1 MQCPGLITRPASVSM
16 NSPLGPT
23 VSLVEDGIVR
33 DLLQHHRHVDE
44 NHREGVSLTLH
55 DGLELGRHPLLR
67 IGDEL
72 ADALEE
78 RDRLLRPRL
87 VAARERVFRVGDRG
101 EALGEHVA
109 ALLEAHALRRHGEV
123 GAPVLG
129 KAVLFKELAAALR
142 RLQPFGILLHVVV
155 GVGRHPSE
163 AALEPDAL
171 RRVHQR
177 TVAVD
182 ARVDA
187 AVLAVPA
194 VLHPERHHVTEQL
207 VLVGLS
213 PLAPIVFICHL

>member
-23 VSLVEDGIVR
+23 VSRSALNSGWMKY
-33 DLLQHHRHVDE
+33 L
-44 NHREGVSLTLH
+44 SLTLH

-67 IGDEL
+67 VGDEL

-87 VAARERVFRVGDRG
+87 VAARERILRVGDRG

-129 KAVLFKELAAALR
+129 KAVLFKKLAAALR
-142 RLQPFGILLHVVV
+142 RLQPFGVLLHVVV
-155 GVGRHPSE
+155 GVGRHPTV

-177 TVAVD
+177 TVAVN
-182 ARVDA
+182 ARIDA

-194 VLHPERHHVTEQL
+194 VLHPERHHVAQEL
-207 VLVGLS
+207 VLVGLG
-213 PLAPIVFICHL
+213 PLAPVCGIAAFCLTV